1 MKKRF
6 VIGLVT
12 ILILALV
19 LSGCA
24 TTASTTNPAPSA
36 ESQKQSALEK
46 VLKSKELTAAVIL
59 SFPPFGYKDE
69 KGEPQGYDVDMAKEL
84 AKSLGAKL
92 NIIEV
97 TAANRIPYLETGKAD
112 VVFGNFTRTLERA
125 QKINFSDPYVVAGET
140 ILVKKGS
147 GIKGVN
153 DLKGKTV
160 AVVKGSTNGD
170 IVKKFVPDANIRFF
184 DTSADCVLAVKNGQA
199 DAFVEDSNFIAY
211 QAKANPTLE
220 DVGDS
225 LIPLEYN
232 AVGLRKNDQ
241 EWLNY
246 VNLFVFQMNT
256 SGTNQS
262 LYQKWFGKKLPFS
275 LNPQY

>member
-1 MKKRF
+1 MKKRISMVF
-6 VIGLVT
+6 AVVI
-12 ILILALV
+12 V
-19 LSGCA
+19 LSMILTGCGSAPTGANTNTSQA
-24 TTASTTNPAPSA
+24 TQQQST
-36 ESQKQSALEK
+36 LEK
-46 VLKSKELTAAVIL
+46 VLKNKELTAAVIL

-69 KGEPQGYDVDMAKEL
+69 KGDPQGYDVDMAKEL

-140 ILVKKGS
+140 LLVKKGS
-147 GIKGVN
+147 GIKGVQ

-170 IVKKFVPDANIRFF
+170 IVKKFVPDAVVRFF
-184 DTSADCVLAVKNGQA
+184 DTSADCVLGVKNGQA
-199 DAFVEDSNFIAY
+199 DAFVEDSNFIAF
-211 QAKANPTLE
+211 QAKSNPGLE
-220 DVGDS
+220 EVGDS

-232 AVGLRKNDQ
+232 AVGVRKNDQ

-246 VNLFVFQMNT
+246 INLFVFEMNK
-256 SGTNQS
+256 GTNS
-262 LYQKWFGKKLPFS
+262 ELYQKWFGKKLPYS
-275 LNPQY
+275 LNPQF